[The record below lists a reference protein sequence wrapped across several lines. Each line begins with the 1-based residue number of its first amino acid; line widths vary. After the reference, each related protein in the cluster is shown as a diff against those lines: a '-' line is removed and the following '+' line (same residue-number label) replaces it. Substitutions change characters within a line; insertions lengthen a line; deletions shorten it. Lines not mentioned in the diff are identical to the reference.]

1 MQDFFENFHKVTCGI
16 ILGTGSTQGKD
27 GVMAKKNLGD
37 AGELFPQSVFIVGS
51 YAEDGTPN
59 AMNVAWGG
67 ECTRHE
73 VCINIGEHKTTA
85 NIVAKGAF
93 TVAPADAAHVVE
105 ADYFG
110 IATGNKV
117 DKAAASKLTFV
128 KSEFVDA
135 PVIEEFPLTM
145 ECEVTAIQGDEKGAR
160 IVGKIVNTRV
170 DEAILDEQGKVDF
183 GKMCPIVFDSAHA
196 CYRVVGESV
205 GGAWD
210 AGKALM

>member
-1 MQDFFENFHKVTCGI
+1 MI
-16 ILGTGSTQGKD
+16 IQTARRCQCLGAGRSEKQEVIEVKKDLGS
-27 GVMAKKNLGD
+27 
-37 AGELFPQSVFIVGS
+37 AGELFPQSVFIVAS
-51 YAEDGTPN
+51 YDENGVPN

-73 VCINIGEHKTTA
+73 IAINIGDHKTTD
-85 NIVAKGAF
+85 NIIAKGAF

-110 IATGNKV
+110 IATGRKVNK
-117 DKAAASKLTFV
+117 AEASKLTFV
-128 KSEFVDA
+128 RSKHVDA

-145 ECEVTAIQGDEKGAR
+145 ECVVKSVQDWGGVKRFIGE
-160 IVGKIVNTRV
+160 IVNTRI
-170 DEAILDEQGKVDF
+170 DESILDDEGRVDF
-183 GKMCPIVFDSAHA
+183 GKMQPIIYDSTRRI
-196 CYRVVGESV
+196 YRVVGEEV

>member
-1 MQDFFENFHKVTCGI
+1 
-16 ILGTGSTQGKD
+16 
-27 GVMAKKNLGD
+27 MAKKNLGN

-51 YAEDGTPN
+51 YGEDGTPN

-67 ECTRHE
+67 ECSRHE
-73 VCINIGEHKTTA
+73 VCINIGDHKTTA

-135 PVIEEFPLTM
+135 PVIEEFPLTI
-145 ECEVTAIQGDEKGAR
+145 ECKVSAIQGDEHGAR
-160 IVGKIVNTRV
+160 IVGEIVNTRV
-170 DEAILDEQGKVDF
+170 DESVLDEEGRVDF
-183 GKMCPIVFDSAHA
+183 AKMRPLVYDSTRRI
-196 CYRVVGESV
+196 YRVVGEEV

-210 AGKALM
+210 AGKVLM